1 MFPKWFT
8 EWSEK
13 NPTNIFGPGI
23 IVGVVGSAVFV
34 AAFIVAWGQP
44 FATASTQTGPRG
56 TGMSVPEFVSDL
68 AKGDPTIEGFT
79 TSSPIVPAAGA
90 TLAKDGVENAEPL
103 LGDLTVEN
111 YDRLV
116 TAMREWTGIED
127 LFAGEENYQTVVAR
141 RMIQMTQALNEEW
154 DGHTNSEVGVTCYT
168 CHRGEVVPST
178 IWFDNASLPS
188 DALQKLLVD
197 GEQITVHDLESR
209 VAGSPSDEDFRSIQ
223 DTERTYALMNY
234 FAGSLGVNCVFCH
247 NSRAFYDTAEVT
259 PQWATASL
267 GIGMV
272 QEINNDYLIDL
283 AEIYPDERLGAKG
296 DAPKAACATCHKGY
310 QKPLQGLNV
319 IADWPELATSETPE
333 YE

>member
-168 CHRGEVVPST
+168 CHRGEVVPSN
-178 IWFDNASLPS
+178 IWFDNAPVTHATAGWASVQNRATSTSQATTLCRSCSLMVNRSPFTIWK
-188 DALQKLLVD
+188 AV
-197 GEQITVHDLESR
+197 SR
-209 VAGSPSDEDFRSIQ
+209 DRLRTRISVRS
-223 DTERTYALMNY
+223 RTRNALM
-234 FAGSLGVNCVFCH
+234 
-247 NSRAFYDTAEVT
+247 R
-259 PQWATASL
+259 
-267 GIGMV
+267 
-272 QEINNDYLIDL
+272 
-283 AEIYPDERLGAKG
+283 
-296 DAPKAACATCHKGY
+296 
-310 QKPLQGLNV
+310 
-319 IADWPELATSETPE
+319 
-333 YE
+333 